1 MFEALGRV
9 VYRRRRT
16 VLAAGALLV
25 VLAGVWGLGLFG
37 RLTGAGFEDP
47 ASESVRAGELA
58 ERELG
63 RDGADVV
70 DLYRSADLTVDDP
83 AYREAV
89 TATLAALPAGQVERT
104 T

>member
-1 MFEALGRV
+1 VGPGPLRPADRGR
-9 VYRRRRT
+9 
-16 VLAAGALLV
+16 
-25 VLAGVWGLGLFG
+25 
-37 RLTGAGFEDP
+37 FEDP

-70 DLYRSADLTVDDP
+70 VLYRSEDLTVDDP

-89 TATLAALPAGQVERT
+89 TASLAALPAGRSSGRRRGST
-104 T
+104 PAPRSW